1 MKYLCKMVAILTLVY
16 LFVNIQMNLFKY
28 LYVVCLIHPGIIWPF
43 HQNQI
48 QLRIEMIKKIFEQ
61 YP

>member
-1 MKYLCKMVAILTLVY
+1 MVAILTLVY